1 MPDNDPE
8 VNPTSPEPS
17 APAASSTPEAAPPPA
32 DPGEGATPAEVL
44 AAAGGDGAAIP
55 PSEEREIWAART
67 SWKHFYGRW
76 AAWASVMIVLVVGA
90 ILARGRWTW
99 LQDKGTIWT
108 LGAMSVVILGSGAV
122 LWAKFAIQIFSVH
135 YRLTSQRLFV
145 GRGILSRT
153 TDQTEL
159 IRVDDVR
166 VKQGLVDRI
175 VDCGSVDVISTDV
188 SDATLTLVGV
198 AGPDKI
204 AEHIRQNMRALRK
217 KSLFVENL

>member
-1 MPDNDPE
+1 MPDSDPE
-8 VNPTSPEPS
+8 TNPANPEPK
-17 APAASSTPEAAPPPA
+17 APAASSASEAAPPPA
-32 DPGEGATPAEVL
+32 DPTTPAQAF
-44 AAAGGDGAAIP
+44 AAAGGDGAEIP

-67 SWKHFYGRW
+67 SWKHFYGKW
-76 AAWASVMIVLVVGA
+76 AAWASVMIVLAVGA
-90 ILARGRWTW
+90 ILVRGRWTW

-122 LWAKFAIQIFSVH
+122 LWAKFAIQVYSVY
-135 YRLTSQRLFV
+135 YRLTTQRLFV
-145 GRGILSRT
+145 SRGILSRT

-166 VKQGLVDRI
+166 VTQRLVDRI
-175 VDCGSVDVISTDV
+175 VGCGTVEVISTDV
-188 SDATLTLVGV
+188 SDAKLSLVGV

-204 AEHIRQNMRALRK
+204 AEHVRQQMRVLRK

>member
-1 MPDNDPE
+1 MPENDPE

-17 APAASSTPEAAPPPA
+17 PAAASSAPEATPRPTER
-32 DPGEGATPAEVL
+32 GEGATPAEAL
-44 AAAGGDGAAIP
+44 AATGGDGAEIP

-76 AAWASVMIVLVVGA
+76 AAWAAVMIVLVVGA
-90 ILARGRWTW
+90 ILIRGRWTW
-99 LQDKGTIWT
+99 LDDKGTIWI

-122 LWAKFAIQIFSVH
+122 LWVRFAIKIFSVH

-166 VKQGLVDRI
+166 VKQGLIDRI
-175 VDCGSVDVISTDV
+175 VDCGTVEVVSTDV
-188 SDATLTLVGV
+188 SDAMMPLIGI

-217 KSLFVENL
+217 KSLFIENL